1 MGIDIPFTMNGGK
14 KDKSFR
20 LFNNEQLDMNYKL
33 NNISFLSIIDKIT
46 GVKQNSDAYLKASDT
61 KKYYEDIKTK
71 NKQEKINKEK
81 KIKKKNKEKK

>member
-33 NNISFLSIIDKIT
+33 NNISLLSIIDKIT
-46 GVKQNSDAYLKASDT
+46 GT
-61 KKYYEDIKTK
+61 
-71 NKQEKINKEK
+71 KEK
-81 KIKKKNKEKK
+81 